1 MNAQIQ
7 AVFRRRKLTY
17 TLLIAAVVGI
27 YFFCLRHYK
36 ISFDRGCFVVSQGV
50 CLDRGESDS
59 G

>member
-27 YFFCLRHYK
+27 YFHYK